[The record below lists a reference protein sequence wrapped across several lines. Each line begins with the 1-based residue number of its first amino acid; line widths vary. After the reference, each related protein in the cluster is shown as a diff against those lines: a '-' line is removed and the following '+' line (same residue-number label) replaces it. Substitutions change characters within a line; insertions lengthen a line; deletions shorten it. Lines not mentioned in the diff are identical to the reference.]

1 MGKSRIIL
9 LQLKQLILMGILLL
23 FVILLILVLVV
34 SFRNEDKHSTE
45 TLSGSVSSVS
55 NDSLYIPGVYTSSLT
70 LSDTVLNIEVTVDDN
85 YIKDIKITNLSE
97 SITTMYP
104 LLESSLST
112 ITAQLKSGTPIEDV
126 VLSSDSIYTGQIL
139 LNSINGALNSAKSS
153 KKG

>member
-34 SFRNEDKHSTE
+34 SFRNEDKNSTE